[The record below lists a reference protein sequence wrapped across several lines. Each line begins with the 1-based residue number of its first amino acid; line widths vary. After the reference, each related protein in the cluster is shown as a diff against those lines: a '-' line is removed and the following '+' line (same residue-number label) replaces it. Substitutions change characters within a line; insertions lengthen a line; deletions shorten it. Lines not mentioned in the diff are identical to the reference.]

1 MSIIKV
7 PVLKWKKQIYKDTIT
22 LDNGKTQV
30 IQTVTIGIEDMN
42 TGLFLVSPI
51 TGFINDIY
59 LSKKTTTQ
67 VAAANVVVSFLNY
80 IYFICNKTLDDI
92 EYQDAIDFLNIKD
105 VKRDTK
111 DTYAHTLTKFYKY
124 LHIHNYNVI
133 PPKWNLENFQVTGY
147 NTYTTNTDV
156 DVIHNIK
163 TEYLPLFLQCAKDVA
178 PDIAL
183 GVFLELFGGL
193 RCSEVVSLEYSN
205 IQISNRDSNIKTMFL
220 NLYDKDLRPDL
231 STAFIAK
238 VKRNRRQEVIPAFGS
253 MLFDLYETHK
263 TIYKSKNTQAIFIDA
278 NGNPMTDK
286 TYVRRFNKIKKEFI
300 KRLSESNDINAKSY
314 AVYLSS
320 YKWSTHICRGVFSNL
335 IAENSNNISEI
346 AAWRGDT
353 SLSSSLSYL
362 NDNQVVTDKV
372 LKVLNEIYKGDK

>member
-1 MSIIKV
+1 MSIVKI
-7 PVLKWKKQIYKDTIT
+7 PILKWKKQIFKDTVT

-30 IQTVTIGIEDMN
+30 IQTVAIGLEDMN
-42 TGLFLVSPI
+42 TGMFLVSPI

-67 VAAANVVVSFLNY
+67 VAAANVVVAFLNY

-124 LHIHNYNVI
+124 LHNHDYNVI
-133 PPKWNLENFQVTGY
+133 PNNMNVETFEITGY
-147 NTYTTNTDV
+147 STYTTTTNA

-178 PDIAL
+178 PDIAF

-193 RCSEVVSLEYSN
+193 RCSEVISLEYSN

-220 NLYDKDLRPDL
+220 NLCDKDLRPDL
-231 STAFIAK
+231 SSAFIAK
-238 VKRNRRQEVIPAFGS
+238 VKRNRRQEVITAFGN
-253 MLFDLYETHK
+253 MLFDLYEEHK
-263 TIYKSKNTQAIFIDA
+263 SNYKRKDTLAIFIDA

-286 TYVRRFNKIKKEFI
+286 TYAKRFKKIKKEFI
-300 KRLSESNDINAKSY
+300 RRLSESNDINAKSY
-314 AVYLSS
+314 AVYLST
-320 YKWSTHICRGVFSNL
+320 YKWATHICRGVFSNL
-335 IAENSNNISEI
+335 IAENSTNISEI
-346 AAWRGDT
+346 AAWRGDA

-362 NDNQVVTDKV
+362 NDNQVVTNKV